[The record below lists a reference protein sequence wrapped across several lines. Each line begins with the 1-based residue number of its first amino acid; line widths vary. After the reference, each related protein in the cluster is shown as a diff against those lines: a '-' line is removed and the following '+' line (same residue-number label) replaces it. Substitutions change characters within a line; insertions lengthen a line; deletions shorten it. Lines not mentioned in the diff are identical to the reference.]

1 MEENKMI
8 LSQRIVDN
16 DITKENDLFKEY
28 IINVENYSKTHIF
41 SNVEKGI
48 ISTTFKEYLYNV
60 FDLSNQEELIN
71 KINGEWK
78 LILEDGVDDFI
89 LDESKKIVT
98 IYYGDYKIF
107 YYDKMKTKNSA
118 NAIKMLFNDEKVP
131 PTSQIADIIGK
142 IAERSEVLNFTTNEK
157 NIIAKSVPT
166 ILMDNNIKLDKDDI
180 FDINKVS
187 IREVIEMG
195 RKILKNDRTV
205 LKILGTKEVHKEET
219 WQQYFERYG
228 NYLLFGNVRLD
239 PKVCLDKEKTKELN
253 DKYPDILTCN
263 RYGFLDI
270 IELKRSDMFLFK
282 FDNSHNKLV
291 PTSALSSALSQLNGY
306 LQIIPYAYEPQKAKD
321 QGLECASGMLLI
333 GDSNHLVKESDTLKK
348 YMEVNKL
355 NIDDIIYDA
364 QKELRKLNYSY
375 SHMQVILYD
384 ELINTLEAFINNI
397 NWIDE

>member
-397 NWIDE
+397 N

>member
-333 GDSNHLVKESDTLKK
+333 GDSNHLVKESDTLK
-348 YMEVNKL
+348 
-355 NIDDIIYDA
+355 NIW
-364 QKELRKLNYSY
+364 K
-375 SHMQVILYD
+375 
-384 ELINTLEAFINNI
+384 
-397 NWIDE
+397 

>member
-16 DITKENDLFKEY
+16 DNTKENDLFKEY

-41 SNVEKGI
+41 SNIEKGI

-60 FDLSNQEELIN
+60 FDVSNQLELIK

-78 LILEDGVDDFI
+78 LILEDGIDDFI
-89 LDESKKIVT
+89 LDETQKVVT

-118 NAIKMLFNDEKVP
+118 NAIKMLFNDDKVP
-131 PTSQIADIIGK
+131 PTSQIADVIEK
-142 IAERSEVLNFTTNEK
+142 IADRSDALSFTINEK
-157 NIIAKSVPT
+157 NIIAKSIPT

-187 IREVIEMG
+187 IREVIEIG

-205 LKILGTKEVHKEET
+205 LKIFGTKEVHKEET

-239 PKVCLDKEKTKELN
+239 PKVCLNKEKTKELN
-253 DKYPDILTCN
+253 DKYPDIITCN
-263 RYGFLDI
+263 RFGFLDI

-291 PTSALSSALSQLNGY
+291 PTSTLSSALSQLNGY
-306 LQIIPYAYEPQKAKD
+306 LQIIPYAYETQKAKD

-333 GDSNHLVKESDTLKK
+333 GDNDHLVKENDTLKK
-348 YMEVNKL
+348 YMQDNNLTIE
-355 NIDDIIYDA
+355 NIKYEA

-375 SHMQVILYD
+375 SHMQVVLYD
-384 ELINTLEAFINNI
+384 ELINTLETFINNI
-397 NWIDE
+397 N